1 MSGGASRTLLKT
13 TMEYQTMPRLSRRN
27 FLKLTGSGAAVGTL
41 SLSPLSHAQQS
52 TSQTATGSTTLPY
65 PRDVVAKLGELTVND
80 PLYFNY
86 PDDRSP
92 CVAIRKGREV
102 KGGVGPDR
110 DVVAYSTQCTHMG
123 CPVNYD
129 KEAETF
135 KCPCHYSIFDPDN
148 AGQMVI
154 GQATENL
161 PRIILEYDEAE
172 DAILAVSVDGLIYGR
187 QANII

>member
-1 MSGGASRTLLKT
+1 MS
-13 TMEYQTMPRLSRRN
+13 RLSRRN
-27 FLKLTGSGAAVGTL
+27 FLKLTGSSAAIGTL
-41 SLSPLSHAQQS
+41 SLSPVARAQPGS
-52 TSQTATGSTTLPY
+52 PSSPAGSTTLPY
-65 PRDVVAKLGELTVND
+65 PREVIARLGDVNVNQ
-80 PLYFNY
+80 PIYFNY
-86 PDDRSP
+86 PDNRSP
-92 CVAIRKGREV
+92 CVLIRKGREV

-154 GQATENL
+154 GHATESL
-161 PRIILEYDEAE
+161 PRILLEYDEAE
-172 DAILAVSVDGLIYGR
+172 DTLFAVSVDGLIYGR

>member
-1 MSGGASRTLLKT
+1 MS
-13 TMEYQTMPRLSRRN
+13 QLSRRN
-27 FLKLTGSGAAVGTL
+27 FLKLTGSSAAVGTL
-41 SLSPLSHAQQS
+41 SLTTPIAHAQPDKS
-52 TSQTATGSTTLPY
+52 HPAVGNTTLPY
-65 PRDVVAKLGELTVND
+65 PREVVARLGELTINQ
-80 PLYFNY
+80 PLSFNY

-102 KGGVGPDR
+102 KGGVGPQR

-129 KEAETF
+129 QESETF

-161 PRIILEYDEAE
+161 PRITLEYDEAE

>member
-1 MSGGASRTLLKT
+1 MS
-13 TMEYQTMPRLSRRN
+13 RLSRRN
-27 FLKLTGSGAAVGTL
+27 FLKLTGSSAALGTL
-41 SLSPLSHAQQS
+41 SLSPVAQAQQGS
-52 TSQTATGSTTLPY
+52 SSPPAGSTTLPY
-65 PRDVVAKLGELTVND
+65 PRDVVARLDDVTVNQ
-80 PLYFNY
+80 PVYFNY
-86 PDDRSP
+86 PDNRSP
-92 CVAIRKGREV
+92 CVLIRKGREV

-129 KEAETF
+129 QEAETF

-154 GQATENL
+154 GHATEGL
-161 PRIILEYDEAE
+161 PRILLEYDEAE
-172 DAILAVSVDGLIYGR
+172 DTLLAVSIDGLIYGR

>member
-1 MSGGASRTLLKT
+1 MS
-13 TMEYQTMPRLSRRN
+13 RLSRRS
-27 FLKLTGSGAAVGTL
+27 FLKLTGSSAAVGTL
-41 SLSPLSHAQQS
+41 SLSPIARAQQDPNPA
-52 TSQTATGSTTLPY
+52 TTGSTTLPY
-65 PRDVVAKLGELTVND
+65 PREVVARLDELEVNQ

-92 CVAIRKGREV
+92 CVALRKGREV
-102 KGGVGPDR
+102 KGGVGPQK

-123 CPVNYD
+123 CPVSYD
-129 KEAETF
+129 QEAETF

-172 DAILAVSVDGLIYGR
+172 DALLAVSVDGLIYGR

>member
-1 MSGGASRTLLKT
+1 MS
-13 TMEYQTMPRLSRRN
+13 QLSRRN
-27 FLKLTGSGAAVGTL
+27 FLKLTGSSAALGTL
-41 SLSPLSHAQQS
+41 SLSPIAQAQQES
-52 TSQTATGSTTLPY
+52 PSSPAGSTTLPY
-65 PRDVVAKLGELTVND
+65 PRDVVAQLSELSVNQ
-80 PLYFNY
+80 PVYFNY

-92 CVAIRKGREV
+92 CVLIRKGREI

-129 KEAETF
+129 QEAETF

-148 AGQMVI
+148 SGQMVI
-154 GQATENL
+154 GHATESL
-161 PRIILEYDEAE
+161 PQIVLEYDEAE
-172 DAILAVSVDGLIYGR
+172 DALLAVSVNGLIYGR

>member
-1 MSGGASRTLLKT
+1 
-13 TMEYQTMPRLSRRN
+13 MPHLSRRN
-27 FLKLTGSGAAVGTL
+27 FLKLTGSSAAVGTL
-41 SLSPLSHAQQS
+41 SLSSLTHAQQDKS
-52 TSQTATGSTTLPY
+52 NAALGNTTLPY
-65 PRDVVAKLGELTVND
+65 PRDVIAKLGDLKINE
-80 PLYFNY
+80 PLSFNY

-92 CVAIRKGREV
+92 CVVIRKGREV
-102 KGGVGPDR
+102 KGGVGPER

-123 CPVNYD
+123 CPVSYD
-129 KEAETF
+129 QASETF

-161 PRIILEYDEAE
+161 PRIILAYDEAE
-172 DAILAVSVDGLIYGR
+172 DVIQAVSVDGLIYGR

>member
-1 MSGGASRTLLKT
+1 MS
-13 TMEYQTMPRLSRRN
+13 RLSRRN
-27 FLKLTGSGAAVGTL
+27 FIKLTGSSAALGTL
-41 SLSPLSHAQQS
+41 SLSPISQAQQGS
-52 TSQTATGSTTLPY
+52 PSSASGSTTLPY
-65 PRDVVAKLGELTVND
+65 PRDVIARLGELSVNQ

-86 PDDRSP
+86 PDNRSP
-92 CVAIRKGREV
+92 CVLIRKGREV
-102 KGGVGPDR
+102 KGGVGPDQ

-129 KEAETF
+129 QEEETF

-154 GQATENL
+154 GHATESL
-161 PRIILEYDEAE
+161 PRIILEYDEAD
-172 DAILAVSVDGLIYGR
+172 DALFAVSVDGLIYGR

>member
-1 MSGGASRTLLKT
+1 
-13 TMEYQTMPRLSRRN
+13 MPRLSRRH

-41 SLSPLSHAQQS
+41 SLSPLSQAQQ
-52 TSQTATGSTTLPY
+52 TNQTAGGSTTLPY
-65 PRDVVAKLGELTVND
+65 PRDVIAKLGDLTVNE
-80 PLYFNY
+80 PLHFTY
-86 PDDRSP
+86 PDSRSP
-92 CVAIRKGREV
+92 CVVIRKEGDV
-102 KGGVGPDR
+102 KGGVGPEKN
-110 DVVAYSTQCTHMG
+110 VVAYSTQCTHMG

-129 KEAETF
+129 KEAGTF

-161 PRIILEYDEAE
+161 PRIVLEYDEAE